1 MVYFIVSVAPPM
13 DLAQYQAKCLQ
24 QLQQSVAQLGGDSE
38 SSVLSETAE
47 LIIRSMTGPWRS
59 FHTPQHIF
67 DVGHG
72 GSAVEV
78 LAALFH
84 DMVYVQVDQGIHVN
98 LSRYI
103 APYVR
108 EDEMALIIDP
118 EPGRADNLFEALMT
132 LFGFS
137 HGQKLSPFAG
147 QNEFLSA
154 LVGVKALTSV
164 LPTSALVQIAA
175 CIEAT
180 IPFRAASPE
189 GLTCSEQ
196 LHQRLLVVSQ
206 RMGLGFDTEQCTR
219 IVEKCVRVAN
229 RDIDNFG
236 SENPAD
242 FLNNTWNLIPETNHG
257 LLNASTYT
265 VNGYRVALQKM
276 EGFLSFLNPEVV
288 FRRFGEEPSEEIHQ
302 QRLQLTRRNLEVAR
316 LYLRIKLLS
325 IGVLEALSLR
335 IGHNVSLTSLMG
347 ERPMPGELSVRIED
361 LLPAVETPYQPQ
373 NDIEQHVMHLLESGR
388 TADTPHDTRHSPVG
402 TFMARLKGFDECLKL
417 VGIARTFFNDPSKA
431 GELLDAAGP
440 TIVDGLVQ
448 GIVTVMQS
456 RTDAISAVV
465 DSSN

>member
-1 MVYFIVSVAPPM
+1 M
-13 DLAQYQAKCLQ
+13 DQAQYQAKCLQ
-24 QLQQSVAQLGGDSE
+24 QLQQSVAQLGGDP
-38 SSVLSETAE
+38 SSPVLTETAE

-67 DVGHG
+67 DVGNG

-108 EDEMALIIDP
+108 EEGMALVIDP
-118 EPGRADNLFEALMT
+118 EPDRSNDLFDALMT

-137 HGQKLSPFAG
+137 RGQKLSPFAG

-154 LVGVKALTSV
+154 LVGVQSLKSV
-164 LPTSALVQIAA
+164 LSVSALVQIAA

-180 IPFRAASPE
+180 IPFRGASPE
-189 GLTCSEQ
+189 GLSCSEQ
-196 LHQRLLVVSQ
+196 LHQRLQAVSE
-206 RMGLGFDTEQCTR
+206 RLGLGFSAEDCTH

-288 FRRFGEEPSEEIHQ
+288 FRRFGDEPSDEVHA
-302 QRLQLTRRNLEVAR
+302 QRLQLTRRNLEVAL

-335 IGHNVSLTSLMG
+335 IGHNVSLASLMG
-347 ERPMPGELSVRIED
+347 ERPMPGELPV
-361 LLPAVETPYQPQ
+361 LLENSLPLVDASYAPR
-373 NDIEQHVMHLLESGR
+373 NDIERHVMHLLESGR

-402 TFMARLKGFDECLKL
+402 TFMARLKGFDECLRL
-417 VGIARTFFNDPSKA
+417 VGIARTFFNDPGKA
-431 GELLDAAGP
+431 SELLDAAGP
-440 TIVDGLVQ
+440 TIVDGIVQ
-448 GIVTVMQS
+448 GIVTVMRA
-456 RTDAISAVV
+456 RTEAIGAVAETTR
-465 DSSN
+465 